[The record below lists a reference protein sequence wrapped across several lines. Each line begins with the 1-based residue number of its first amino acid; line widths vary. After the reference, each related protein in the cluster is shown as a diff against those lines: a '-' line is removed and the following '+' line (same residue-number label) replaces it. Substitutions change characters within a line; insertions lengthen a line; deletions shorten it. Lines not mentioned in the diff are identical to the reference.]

1 MSGEPRLGSSIS
13 RQRNR
18 PSALARSPGRRAT
31 TVEVVIETAAF
42 GAGCF
47 WSVEVEFRNTP
58 GVVDAMV
65 GYMGGHVENP
75 TYQDVCTDT
84 TGHAEVVEVKF
95 DPDEVSYEEL
105 LERFWV
111 LHDPTQLN
119 RQGPDVGS
127 QYRSVIFVYDDEQ
140 RRAAEASREA
150 AQQRFPRPIMTAIEP
165 ASTFWKAEDY
175 HQRYLEKRGL
185 ATCRI

>member
-1 MSGEPRLGSSIS
+1 
-13 RQRNR
+13 
-18 PSALARSPGRRAT
+18 
-31 TVEVVIETAAF
+31 VIETAAF

-47 WSVEVEFRNTP
+47 WGVEVEFRNTP
-58 GVVDAMV
+58 GVVDALA
-65 GYMGGHVENP
+65 GYMGGDLESP
-75 TYQDVCTDT
+75 SYEDVCTGT

-119 RQGPDVGS
+119 RQGPDVGT
-127 QYRSVIFVYDDEQ
+127 QYRSAIFVADDDQ
-140 RRAAEASREA
+140 KRAAEASREA
-150 AQQRFPRPIMTAIEP
+150 AQARFPRPIATTIEP

-185 ATCRI
+185 ASTELDPIDEPERARSAGQA